1 MSHFFKPS
9 SDCHPTQNKSQHLYN
24 GPQGPICSGPYN
36 LFNLISNQSLAYSL
50 HSSYSAPLVF
60 KNSSHI
66 PTSEPL
72 NLLFLPEI
80 LFPKCQPA
88 SLSHLLYV
96 STQSLCLSKTLPI
109 GLGQMPIL
117 LPALPFLCF
126 FFPDC
131 ISLHLAYIFYRLL
144 ITTKNVNF
152 YKSMSLSVLFD
163 SVPSTPRILETDVAP
178 IQYPLL
184 NKGTPLRSK
193 WNNVKYIPFMASARC
208 SRNINF
214 CPHFLA
220 Y

>member
-1 MSHFFKPS
+1 MVHKALYVQALIISLISSPTSLLLIHSTPVTLPHWSSKTVAIFLPRSLWTYYFCQKYSSPNVSQPHSLISFMSLLKVSASVRPFLLVWDKCPFSYQHSHF
-9 SDCHPTQNKSQHLYN
+9 Y
-24 GPQGPICSGPYN
+24 
-36 LFNLISNQSLAYSL
+36 A
-50 HSSYSAPLVF
+50 
-60 KNSSHI
+60 
-66 PTSEPL
+66 
-72 NLLFLPEI
+72 
-80 LFPKCQPA
+80 
-88 SLSHLLYV
+88 
-96 STQSLCLSKTLPI
+96 
-109 GLGQMPIL
+109 
-117 LPALPFLCF
+117 F

-220 Y
+220 YWPQYLS